1 MIAKYY
7 ANYILNRLN
16 GSSSENWHS
25 FNLNK
30 SYSMPVL
37 FDATDVNNIKIVKVF
52 VYSYSSGKQIVS
64 AIGYINDRNIS
75 FDHFS
80 IL

>member
-16 GSSSENWHS
+16 GSSCQNRPS

-30 SYSMPVL
+30 SNSMAVL
-37 FDATDVNNIKIVKVF
+37 FDATDVNNIKIVIDF
-52 VYSYSSGKQIVS
+52 VYNYSSGKQKVS
-64 AIGYINDRNIS
+64 AMGC
-75 FDHFS
+75 
-80 IL
+80 